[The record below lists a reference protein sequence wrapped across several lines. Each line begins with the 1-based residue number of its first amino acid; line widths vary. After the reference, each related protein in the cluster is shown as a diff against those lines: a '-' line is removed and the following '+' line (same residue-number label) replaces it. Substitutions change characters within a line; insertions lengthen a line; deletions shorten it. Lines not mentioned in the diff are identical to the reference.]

1 MPHFLRFSPGLETRL
16 ERLAERTGLSK
27 AELIDRLVS
36 DGVDALETELMFED
50 APRYPRAEL
59 SIDQLLRESGLGI

>member
-1 MPHFLRFSPGLETRL
+1 MPHFLRFSQGLETRL

-27 AELIDRLVS
+27 AELIERLIS
-36 DGVDALETELMFED
+36 EGVDELETDLMFED
-50 APRYPRAEL
+50 APRRSHSEL